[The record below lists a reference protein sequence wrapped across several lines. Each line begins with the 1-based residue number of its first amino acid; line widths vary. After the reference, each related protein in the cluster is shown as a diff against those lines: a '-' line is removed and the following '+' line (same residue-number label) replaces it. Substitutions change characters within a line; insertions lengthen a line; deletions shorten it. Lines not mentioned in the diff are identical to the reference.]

1 MSMPSSSTILKFFE
15 SQLTLSDIGLNLD
28 LDTRHTIEVMGQEVK
43 LEQVFF
49 NLIQN
54 AILSMGKTPQPRLAI
69 STGIEESINPTTL
82 KEEPYARITV
92 RDNGEGIPRDI
103 QEKIFDPF
111 FTTRA
116 AGSGMG
122 LGLSIV
128 DRIVRGF
135 NGFIRVDSTP
145 HQGTCF
151 TVFLPAHQGDGI
163 AT

>member
-1 MSMPSSSTILKFFE
+1 MGSGAATGARAGSGTAGDGAEAACARADAGAGSGSARRAGAGATAESSGAAAGF
-15 SQLTLSDIGLNLD
+15 G
-28 LDTRHTIEVMGQEVK
+28 G
-43 LEQVFF
+43 
-49 NLIQN
+49 
-54 AILSMGKTPQPRLAI
+54 G
-69 STGIEESINPTTL
+69 GGGG
-82 KEEPYARITV
+82 TV
-92 RDNGEGIPRDI
+92 RDNGEGIPHDI

-111 FTTRA
+111 FTARA

-135 NGFIRVDSTP
+135 NGYIRVDSTP
-145 HQGTCF
+145 NEGTSF